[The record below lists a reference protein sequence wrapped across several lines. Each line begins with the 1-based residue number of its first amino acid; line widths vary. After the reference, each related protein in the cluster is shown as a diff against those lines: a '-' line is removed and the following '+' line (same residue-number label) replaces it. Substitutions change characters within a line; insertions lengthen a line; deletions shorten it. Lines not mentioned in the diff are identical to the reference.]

1 MFCIFSR
8 GIFVV
13 QLVEQEGYAR
23 LLIQERIS
31 HDMVPYHFK
40 ASMNHL
46 IMQDA
51 TTQGDFVAEVLWVM
65 AAKEVTVCASRSR
78 RSAIIQLLTVK
89 SIYHANSL
97 LSNSLILLRFCLD
110 SCVFTSIHMC

>member
-1 MFCIFSR
+1 M
-8 GIFVV
+8 V
-13 QLVEQEGYAR
+13 QLVEQEGYAH

-31 HDMVPYHFK
+31 HDMVPYRFK

-65 AAKEVTVCASRSR
+65 AAIFQGSHSMCFTVES
-78 RSAIIQLLTVK
+78 T
-89 SIYHANSL
+89 
-97 LSNSLILLRFCLD
+97 LSSTIK
-110 SCVFTSIHMC
+110 

>member
-1 MFCIFSR
+1 M
-8 GIFVV
+8 V

-40 ASMNHL
+40 ASINHL

-51 TTQGDFVAEVLWVM
+51 TTQGDFVAECSGSWLQSF
-65 AAKEVTVCASRSR
+65 KEVTVCASRWR
-78 RSAIIQLLTVK
+78 APCRLL
-89 SIYHANSL
+89 
-97 LSNSLILLRFCLD
+97 
-110 SCVFTSIHMC
+110 